1 MKNNANT
8 KLISTAKTLRK
19 GMTDAERKL
28 WQRLRGEL
36 LGVKFRRQHPFES
49 FVLDFVCLERKLV
62 IEVDGSQHL
71 EDVKYDEFRSDRLK
85 LAGFTVLRFWNN
97 QVLEEIDSVMEVIWN
112 HLKSCKSERDS
123 P

>member
-71 EDVKYDEFRSDRLK
+71 EDVKYDEFRTERLK

-97 QVLEEIDSVMEVIWN
+97 QVLEETDAVVEKIWN
-112 HLKSCKSERDS
+112 ELRLR
-123 P
+123 